1 MSASAASTRCRPAY
15 YPRPGSGFEDAAQ
28 ADRMTNGRFHVVF
41 EGRAI
46 GVYPNPNDAN
56 AQTDGW
62 SGQYQRAAKT
72 WEGPNSV
79 ENLWD
84 RYCDENHQGGCP
96 TPTLP
101 DGFTASTAVW
111 RHGTR
116 RSARVPAAPPV
127 RAHVPAAQAPNPPR
141 TPQRPRTAGPQLGS
155 PFVVPSSVSPEPL
168 PPYVMP
174 RAPLR
179 ITPHSPIFPGYPA
192 SSAATE
198 SSLTSTDNPSPRSP
212 RTPIDI
218 DSDPEAEYVSTDFD
232 FDSLDNGLPNEF
244 GPFCWGI
251 KGMRRRIYDHPLPAI
266 RAAVSANVGPMM
278 VLMSAVDEMTLEGM
292 HELDVDVA
300 VLGSQPVAGPSRR
313 A

>member
-1 MSASAASTRCRPAY
+1 MASSAASTHTRCRPAY
-15 YPRPGSGFEDAAQ
+15 YPRPGFEDTTSV
-28 ADRMTNGRFHVVF
+28 DRMTNERYHIVF

-46 GVYPNPNDAN
+46 GVYPNPLDAN
-56 AQTDGW
+56 AQTNGY
-62 SGQYQRAAKT
+62 SGQYQRAVKT

-79 ENLWD
+79 ETLWD
-84 RYCDENHQGGCP
+84 RYCDEHHLDGCP

-116 RSARVPAAPPV
+116 RSARVPDRHGV
-127 RAHVPAAQAPNPPR
+127 PNPPR

-179 ITPHSPIFPGYPA
+179 IVPHSPIFPGYPA

-198 SSLTSTDNPSPRSP
+198 SSLTSTDDSSPRSP
-212 RTPIDI
+212 RTPIEI

-232 FDSLDNGLPNEF
+232 FESLDNGLPNEF
-244 GPFCWGI
+244 GPLCWGI
-251 KGMRRRIYDHPLPAI
+251 MGMRRRIYDHPLPAI

-278 VLMSAVDEMTLEGM
+278 ILMSAVDEMSLEGM
-292 HELDVDVA
+292 HELEPPSPA
-300 VLGSQPVAGPSRR
+300 SQPVNSQRSQAVAGPSRR